1 MTKQELKALGQSV
14 GLDYVCTEK
23 KGKKTVY
30 IFSDR
35 PNPKEYKFREFT
47 FYSEDLTEANMAFCK
62 LHGFSR

>member
-47 FYSEDLTEANMAFCK
+47 FYAEDLTPNMAFCK